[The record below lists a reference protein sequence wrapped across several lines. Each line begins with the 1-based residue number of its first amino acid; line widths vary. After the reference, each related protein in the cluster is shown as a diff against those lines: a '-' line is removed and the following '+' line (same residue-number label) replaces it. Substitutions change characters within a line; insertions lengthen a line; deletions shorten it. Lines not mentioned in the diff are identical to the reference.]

1 MSMVQDLIGLLDV
14 EQIELNL
21 FRGVSADIGSPN
33 VFGGQVLGQA
43 LVAASRTVEARSVH
57 SLHAYFLRPGDKNAP
72 IVYDVDRI
80 RDGKSF
86 TTRRVVAIQHGRPI
100 FNTSISFQVEED
112 GPEHQDEMP
121 DVPGPEGL
129 KSEREVRE
137 SFLHHLPERAHAR
150 FLRQRAVEIREVA
163 PMDPFKP
170 VPGPAQ
176 FRCWIR
182 VGERLPDDPVLHRS
196 MLAYASDFNL
206 LQAAMIPHAMTFVQ
220 RDLHIASLD
229 HAMWFHRDFRMD
241 DWLLYVTD
249 SPSSSNSR
257 GLCRGK
263 FFTRDGRLVA
273 STAQEGLIRR
283 VPPTAAAQEAKSAG
297 QGKGSDA

>member
-1 MSMVQDLIGLLDV
+1 MSTLQELIGQLQV
-14 EQIELNL
+14 EQLELNL

-43 LVAASRTVEARSVH
+43 LAAAARTVEEGRSVH
-57 SLHAYFLRPGDKNAP
+57 SLHAYFLRPGDKKAP

-86 TTRRVVAIQHGRPI
+86 TTRRVVAIQHGQPI
-100 FNTSISFQVEED
+100 FNSSMSFQVREE
-112 GPEHQDEMP
+112 GVEHQDKMP

-129 KSEREVRE
+129 MNDVEWRKTL
-137 SFLHHLPERAHAR
+137 LHHLPERVHKS
-150 FLRQRAVEIREVA
+150 FLRHRPMEMREVE
-163 PMDPFKP
+163 PMDPFNP
-170 VPGPAQ
+170 VPQPASY
-176 FRCWIR
+176 CAWIR
-182 VGERLPDDPVLHRS
+182 AEQALPDDPVLHQS
-196 MLAYASDFNL
+196 MLAYSSDFSL
-206 LQAAMIPHAMTFVQ
+206 LQAAMRPHAMSFAQ
-220 RDLHIASLD
+220 RDLQIASLD

-241 DWLLYVTD
+241 DWLLYVID
-249 SPSSSNSR
+249 SPSTSSSR

-283 VPPTAAAQEAKSAG
+283 VKPEVKPSSSGAVP
-297 QGKGSDA
+297 

>member
-1 MSMVQDLIGLLDV
+1 MSMVQDLIGLLQV
-14 EQIELNL
+14 EQLELNL

-43 LVAASRTVEARSVH
+43 LAAASRTVEGRSVH

-112 GPEHQDEMP
+112 GVEHQDEMP

-137 SFLHHLPERAHAR
+137 SFLHHLPEKAHAR
-150 FLRQRAVEIREVA
+150 FLRQRAIELREVETI
-163 PMDPFKP
+163 DPLKP
-170 VPGPAQ
+170 VPDPAQ
-176 FRCWIR
+176 FKCWLR
-182 VGERLPDDPVLHRS
+182 ADERLPDDPVLHRS
-196 MLAYASDFNL
+196 MLAYTSDFNL

-249 SPSSSNSR
+249 SPSTSNSR

-263 FFTRDGRLVA
+263 VFTRDGRLVA
-273 STAQEGLIRR
+273 STVQEGLIRR
-283 VPPTAAAQEAKSAG
+283 APPAPASEAPPAEQSRGPAA
-297 QGKGSDA
+297 